1 MMRIVLATACC
12 RYGSGG
18 LVIKF
23 NFCSDFEHKVWSLFW
38 SWSSGKIWSR
48 SLFSILLL
56 MFCKGNEVES
66 WSRFWIQV
74 WSISWILSLVRMLMF
89 ADFEILKLM
98 LCQYSEDKIWSN
110 FVFELV
116 IWLKQVTLVN
126 RTQPSGPF
134 CLWQCLYFVFVSVS
148 TTMAGACVSY
158 KATRVHCPFCQ
169 TASTTGWL
177 VEQTLV
183 SKPELE
189 SVLCPLTLLQ
199 VLHTSWFCFGH
210 VGCWCLW

>member
-1 MMRIVLATACC
+1 MMAV
-12 RYGSGG
+12 G
-18 LVIKF
+18 LKLDLVRF
-23 NFCSDFEHKVWSLFW
+23 
-38 SWSSGKIWSR
+38 WSSGLVEMSMFSWDFEVDSEDEIWLR
-48 SLFSILLL
+48 SLL
-56 MFCKGNEVES
+56 
-66 WSRFWIQV
+66 
-74 WSISWILSLVRMLMF
+74 
-89 ADFEILKLM
+89 
-98 LCQYSEDKIWSN
+98 
-110 FVFELV
+110 ELV
-116 IWLKQVTLVN
+116 SWPKEVTLVN